1 MVKQNVARG
10 VFKYTESKSGL
21 SFGPV
26 LLFHGGG
33 LATFSQKTQR
43 FWLVFCKMV
52 SFRVKLGIQISQK
65 IRPCY

>member
-26 LLFHGGG
+26 LLFHGG
-33 LATFSQKTQR
+33 LATFSQRTQR
-43 FWLVFCKMV
+43 FWLVFRKTA
-52 SFRVKLGIQISQK
+52 SFWVKLGRQIFQN